1 MTDDRAHEAPRWAVP
16 IEKGRSMEILIPILV
31 VLAIIALV
39 LFIVRRR

>member
-1 MTDDRAHEAPRWAVP
+1 MSQGLLIT
-16 IEKGRSMEILIPILV
+16 ILL